1 MSVESETLVLRKDAH
16 WFVLEAPARAERG
29 KMVLDLIALAEDRR
43 FDDVPP
49 ADLQPFVA
57 SLGWE
62 LKVFGRSSNAA

>member
-16 WFVLEAPARAERG
+16 WFVLEAPSRAERG
-29 KMVLDLIALAEDRR
+29 RMILDLVAFAEARR

-49 ADLQPFVA
+49 SDIQPFVEA
-57 SLGWE
+57 LGWE